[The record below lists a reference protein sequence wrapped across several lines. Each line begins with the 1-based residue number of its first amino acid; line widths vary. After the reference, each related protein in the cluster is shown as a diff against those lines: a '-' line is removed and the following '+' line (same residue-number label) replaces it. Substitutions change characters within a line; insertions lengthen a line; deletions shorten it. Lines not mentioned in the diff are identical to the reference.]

1 MDSFAEQL
9 VQKQQGAAAKTRRL
23 LIFAAGMLLALA
35 TAALSLLI
43 KAPFFPFIGLMIAVG
58 IGYGTFFMV
67 QNMDVEYEYSFTNG
81 ELDVDK
87 IIAKKKRRE
96 MLSVDVGK
104 FTDFGRYSDE
114 IPETKDMT
122 IIFASDN
129 IASNEYYADFPHAE
143 YGSTRLVFSPD
154 EKMLD
159 CVSRALPRTIRAK
172 LLAENSKNN
181 DND

>member
-9 VQKQQGAAAKTRRL
+9 VQKQQGAAAKTRRMLIILAGIL
-23 LIFAAGMLLALA
+23 LTLA
-35 TAALSLLI
+35 TAALALGIGGL
-43 KAPFFPFIGLMIAVG
+43 FTFLGLMIAVG
-58 IGYGTFFMV
+58 FGYGTYFTV

-104 FTDFGRYSDE
+104 FNDFGRYSDD
-114 IPETKDMT
+114 IPETKGMT

-129 IASNEYYADFPHAE
+129 IASNEYYADFNHAD
-143 YGSTRLVFSPD
+143 YGSARLVFSPD
-154 EKMLD
+154 EKMLEK
-159 CVSRALPRTIRAK
+159 VTKALPRALRAK
-172 LLAENSKNN
+172 VLADNN
-181 DND
+181 NTNNN